1 MESALLLPHCPV
13 TYQIRRKTVLSELE
27 RILSKVK
34 EYIDKNLDSKSRNIL
49 NLTKDDFEKVPEIS
63 EILAELNVTER
74 EYCGALSIS
83 NDSGFQIHL
92 KRQQNICFIN
102 NFFSEGLFF
111 IEFETM
117 KAIAKAYSTMREC
130 SVQEAICY
138 ILPERKI
145 FLKVIFLNPNMLEK
159 RYSIFKEKC
168 RIDELPEDSTEIFHR
183 NMLDRYL
190 YGEISNTCFSEFLSS
205 FDPKSRTIRD
215 LENDH

>member
-1 MESALLLPHCPV
+1 M
-13 TYQIRRKTVLSELE
+13 
-27 RILSKVK
+27 K
-34 EYIDKNLDSKSRNIL
+34 EYINKNLDSKNRNIL
-49 NLTKDDFEKVPEIS
+49 NLTKDDFENVPEIS

-74 EYCGALSIS
+74 EYCSALSIS
-83 NDSGFQIHL
+83 NDSGFQMHL

-130 SVQEAICY
+130 SLQEAISC

-145 FLKVIFLNPNMLEK
+145 FLKAIFLNPNMLEK
-159 RYSIFKEKC
+159 RYSIFKETC

-183 NMLDRYL
+183 NMLNRYL
-190 YGEISNTCFSEFLSS
+190 Y
-205 FDPKSRTIRD
+205 
-215 LENDH
+215 